1 MPARTAAII
10 SNEDHSN
17 TFPNVIPRLIERLDR
32 DKHVEAAYLCSPAAA
47 QVYKLPDEGPYFCGY
62 RNLQMMLL
70 ALGSTR
76 PAPPSSLHTELPS
89 FENKVLIPQLQSL
102 IEAGWSKGYN
112 SHARIQTG
120 GIKDTRKFIGT
131 SEAEALFLSLEIPCT
146 GTVFQGN
153 RAWEELLDAVER
165 YFTTTASTISSSK
178 VHRTDRMPIFLQRP
192 RHSITVVGIERTTKG
207 KRRLLVFDP
216 AWRPPR
222 AVRQEGLPAR
232 SWDDRFVLRR
242 YRKSES
248 YLRKYQDSR
257 PAAIRATSYVNF
269 TEVDDGTTPPNC
281 RSNQRRG
288 KQRWASLFDDRTKA
302 ERAWEKRN
310 FASHYLDPVASIRQ
324 NTLATYR
331 ATMAEYAHGTPV
343 SAVQCR

>member
-1 MPARTAAII
+1 MPARIAAII
-10 SNEDHSN
+10 SHEDHSN
-17 TFPNVIPRLIERLDR
+17 TCPNVIPRLIERLDR

-76 PAPPSSLHTELPS
+76 PAPPASLHTELPS

-102 IEAGWSKGYN
+102 IEAAWSKGYN

-153 RAWEELLDAVER
+153 RAWEELLDAVEK
-165 YFTTTASTISSSK
+165 YFTTTASAIYSSK

-192 RHSITVVGIERTTKG
+192 RHSITVVGIERMTKG

-222 AVRQEGLPAR
+222 AVPEKCKISAKISRFRNVMAR
-232 SWDDRFVLRR
+232 CVNPSSLSHADRVETDDSRVFDP
-242 YRKSES
+242 SS
-248 YLRKYQDSR
+248 PDSR
-257 PAAIRATSYVNF
+257 PAAIRATSYVNS

-288 KQRWASLFDDRTKA
+288 KQRSVPLFGMIQ
-302 ERAWEKRN
+302 EK
-310 FASHYLDPVASIRQ
+310 FGHPSKD
-324 NTLATYR
+324 
-331 ATMAEYAHGTPV
+331 
-343 SAVQCR
+343 